1 MRKEQKM
8 KDSQRR
14 WRPGFLALALA
25 LVIGALVL
33 AGCGG
38 GGSSSSSESGSNT
51 TASSSGSGSES
62 SSSGG
67 SESETNKGGMFDISS
82 EAKAC
87 LKEKGVELPEF
98 KGGGEGGEPPSGEKP
113 EGMPEGGE
121 KPEGGEM
128 PAGGPPGGEGG
139 EGSEKFEEQKE
150 AFEECGV
157 ELGAGPGG
165 EGGKPSMNSAAF
177 KKQVKEYVA
186 CVRENGYE
194 IAEPNFSG
202 EGPVFE
208 KSESES
214 AAFKKASKSCES
226 LLKGGGSGSASGEA
240 ESGGE
245 G

>member
-1 MRKEQKM
+1 M
-8 KDSQRR
+8 KRTMLGIV
-14 WRPGFLALALA
+14 PV

-38 GGSSSSSESGSNT
+38 
-51 TASSSGSGSES
+51 
-62 SSSGG
+62 SSGG
-67 SESETNKGGMFDISS
+67 SSTGTSTTANAAGGSTAEGGPGGAFDVSE

-98 KGGGEGGEPPSGEKP
+98 KAGEGGPQGGGEPPSGA
-113 EGMPEGGE
+113 EGGG
-121 KPEGGEM
+121 PPTGEGGEM
-128 PAGGPPGGEGG
+128 PSGEGGPPAGGFGGEGN
-139 EGSEKFEEQKE
+139 EEMRK

-157 ELGAGPGG
+157 ETPEFKGGA
-165 EGGKPSMNSAAF
+165 GGKPNVNSAAF

-194 IAEPNFSG
+194 IGEPNFSG

-214 AAFKKASKSCES
+214 AAFKKASAQCES
-226 LLKGGGSGSASGEA
+226 LLGGPGAGAASEGGGEA
-240 ESGGE
+240 
-245 G
+245 